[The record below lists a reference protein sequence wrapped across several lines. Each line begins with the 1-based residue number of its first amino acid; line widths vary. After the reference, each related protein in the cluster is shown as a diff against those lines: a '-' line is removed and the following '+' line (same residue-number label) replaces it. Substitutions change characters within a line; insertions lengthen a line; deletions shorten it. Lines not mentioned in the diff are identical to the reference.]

1 MSANTLTVV
10 AGRRALPI
18 RLEWLALVSA
28 LAAGVAYDAAV
39 LFKYPFAVGV
49 DGYYYVLQINE
60 LRTHGRLYFPTRTPL
75 ILYLLTGVSYLTGDL
90 ATAVKISA
98 VTLHAA
104 LCGGVFAVV
113 RSLVRSTWLGIL
125 GAALAAVSGP
135 HLYMTTEFINQLG
148 AVTFLMWGA
157 WCALQ
162 APGARR
168 RKTWVLLALT
178 CAAAAWLSHVSAIMI
193 TLALCAALVLMR
205 MLTGE
210 RASGGGYRWEALLTI
225 LLLWLAPAILA
236 LQRSGGMPAGPES
249 EVLTTPRLP
258 LSRAAAAEQMLLMFV
273 CPTVLVIISVVKRGA
288 RDFKAGL
295 FFGAVAL
302 LGVLVTVNPFFNNVP
317 GNGLIWRLSV
327 IAYLEVALLV
337 PYLVHLVLPWRRGVA
352 LAVALLVWP
361 LTLWGSYGERPL
373 GIEGRRLARRGD
385 LLQSLPALRGQLGQ
399 KPIVLSPH
407 GDQFVVTWALG
418 VPSQQAWPE
427 DGSYDPVYWLLHNV
441 EPPLLTPSMRVV
453 AQERDAG
460 VVVLAKNDDVQ
471 QLIKPTDEHRRM
483 IVKNRHLLQYISG
496 QNKTY

>member
-1 MSANTLTVV
+1 M
-10 AGRRALPI
+10 PI
-18 RLEWLALVSA
+18 RLEWLALISV
-28 LAAGVAYDAAV
+28 LAVGVAYDVAI

-60 LRTHGRLYFPTRTPL
+60 LQTQGRFYFPTRTPL
-75 ILYLLTGVSYLTGDL
+75 VLYLLTGVSYLTGDL
-90 ATAVKISA
+90 ATAVKVSA

-113 RSLVRSTWLGIL
+113 RSLTRSTWLGVL

-135 HLYMTTEFINQLG
+135 HLYMVTEFVNQLG
-148 AVTFLMWGA
+148 AMTFLMWGA

-168 RKTWVLLALT
+168 RKTWVLLALS
-178 CAAAAWLSHVSAIMI
+178 CMAAAWLSHVSAIMV
-193 TLALCAALVLMR
+193 TLALGAALVLTR
-205 MLTGE
+205 MLIGG
-210 RASGGGYRWEALLTI
+210 RASGGGYRLEALLTI

-236 LQRSGGMPAGPES
+236 LQESGGMSAGPES
-249 EVLTTPRLP
+249 EVLATPRLP
-258 LSRAAAAEQMLLMFV
+258 LSRAAAAEQMSLMLV
-273 CPTVLVIISVVKRGA
+273 CPAVLVIISVAKRGA
-288 RDFKAGL
+288 RGAKADL

-327 IAYLEVALLV
+327 LSYLEVALLV
-337 PYLVHLVLPWRRGVA
+337 PYLVYLILPWRRGVA

-373 GIEGRRLARRGD
+373 GIESRRLSRRAD
-385 LLQSLPALRGQLGQ
+385 LLQSLPALRGQLGP

-407 GDQFVVTWALG
+407 GEQFVVTWALG
-418 VPSQQAWPE
+418 VPSQQAWPD

-441 EPPLLTPSMRVV
+441 EPEFLTPSMLII
-453 AQERDAG
+453 APERESG
-460 VVVLAKNDDVQ
+460 FMVLAKNDDVQ

-483 IVKNRHLLQYISG
+483 IVRNRHLLEYISG
-496 QNKTY
+496 QNKTR

>member
-1 MSANTLTVV
+1 MPV
-10 AGRRALPI
+10 
-18 RLEWLALVSA
+18 RLEGLALVAA
-28 LAAGVAYDAAV
+28 LAVGVAYDAAV

-60 LRTHGRLYFPTRTPL
+60 LRTQGRLYFPTRTPL
-75 ILYLLTGVSYLTGDL
+75 ILYLLTGVSYLAGDL

-113 RSLVRSTWLGIL
+113 RSLTRSTWLGML
-125 GAALAAVSGP
+125 GAALAAASGP
-135 HLYMTTEFINQLG
+135 HLYMVTEFINQLG
-148 AVTFLMWGA
+148 ATTFLMGGA

-168 RKTWVLLALT
+168 RRTWVLLALC
-178 CAAAAWLSHVSAIMI
+178 CAAAAWSSHVSAIMI
-193 TLALCAALVLMR
+193 TLALGATLVLTR
-205 MLTGE
+205 MLIGG
-210 RASGGGYRWEALLTI
+210 RSSGSGYRLKALLTI

-236 LQRSGGMPAGPES
+236 LQQLGGMPAGAES

-258 LSRAAAAEQMLLMFV
+258 LSRAAAVEQMLLMLV
-273 CPTVLVIISVVKRGA
+273 CPAVLVIIYVTKRGA
-288 RDFKAGL
+288 RDFKADL

-327 IAYLEVALLV
+327 LSYLEVALLA
-337 PYLVHLVLPWRRGVA
+337 PYLVYLILPWRRGVA
-352 LAVALLVWP
+352 LAVALLIWP

-373 GIEGRRLARRGD
+373 GIESRRLSRRAD
-385 LLQSLPALRGQLGQ
+385 LLQRLPALRGQLGPR
-399 KPIVLSPH
+399 PIVLSPH
-407 GDQFVVTWALG
+407 GEQFVVTWALD
-418 VPSQQAWPE
+418 VPSQQAWPD

-441 EPPLLTPSMRVV
+441 EPQLLTPSMLIV
-453 AQERDAG
+453 APERELG
-460 VVVLAKNDDVQ
+460 FMVLAKNDDVQ

-483 IVKNRHLLQYISG
+483 IVRNRHLLEYISG
-496 QNKTY
+496 QNKTH